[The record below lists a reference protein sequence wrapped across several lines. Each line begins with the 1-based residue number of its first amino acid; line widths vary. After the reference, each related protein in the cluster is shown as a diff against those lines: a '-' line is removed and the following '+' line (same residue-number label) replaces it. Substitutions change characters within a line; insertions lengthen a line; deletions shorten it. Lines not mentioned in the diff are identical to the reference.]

1 MMKSTE
7 IVKDLEVEAV
17 NAIRD
22 LLGHVPNLEIGSV
35 ERGYQIDLRIALSR
49 GSANYALIIETKMN
63 GAPSVVRH
71 AIYHLKNYV
80 AHMGQSNYPY
90 ASQPLIPMLVSPYLS
105 PESRATCINQNVAY
119 LDFFG
124 NAHLAFDGVYI
135 DRAVA
140 DKPKTENRALRSI
153 FNPKAA
159 AILRAMLSE
168 LGRAWRVTDLAE
180 KANASLGHVSNVRKA
195 LLEREW
201 IEKQTDG
208 VVLIQ
213 PDALLKTWRENYRRP
228 SGHRITGY
236 THLHGKQLNNRL
248 STRAFNLYPQRPHVI
263 YSLHS
268 AAQWFAPFGRDGI
281 HTFYADE
288 SGAQFLQK
296 TLKLTP
302 VTKGANVVLHIPN
315 DESLFDDAIEPAPG
329 IFCTSPIITYLD
341 LWNGNDRDREAAEYV
356 AKECFPW
363 LQYLNPTGFLF

>member
-1 MMKSTE
+1 MKSDE
-7 IVKDLEVEAV
+7 IVKELEIAAANAV
-17 NAIRD
+17 RD
-22 LLGHVPNLEIGSV
+22 LIDYVPNLEIGSV
-35 ERGYQIDLRIALSR
+35 DYEEYIGRYEIDLRIALSR
-49 GSANYALIIETKMN
+49 GGVNYALIIEVKPN
-63 GAPSVVRH
+63 GAPRFVRS
-71 AIYHLKNYV
+71 AIYHLRDYV
-80 AHMGQSNYPY
+80 AHVDQSNR
-90 ASQPLIPMLVSPYLS
+90 ADAGQRLIPMLVSPYLS
-105 PESRATCINQNVAY
+105 PESRAICTDHNVAY
-119 LDFFG
+119 LDLFG

-140 DKPKTENRALRSI
+140 DKPKAESRALRSI

-159 AILRAMLSE
+159 AILRVILRE
-168 LGRAWRVTDLAE
+168 PDRAWRVTDLAE
-180 KANASLGHVSNVRKA
+180 KANASLGHVSNVRRA

-201 IEKQTDG
+201 IEKRADG

-213 PDALLKTWRENYRRP
+213 PDALLKTWSENYRRP

-236 THLHGKQLNNRL
+236 THLHGKQLNDQL
-248 STRAFNLYPQRPHVI
+248 SRALNPHPQRPRAI

-268 AAQWFAPFGRDGI
+268 AAQWFAPFGRDGT

-288 SGAQFLQK
+288 SGAQFLQE

-356 AKECFPW
+356 AREFFPW
-363 LQYLNPTGFLF
+363 LE

>member
-1 MMKSTE
+1 MMKSVET
-7 IVKDLEVEAV
+7 VKNLDVVAV
-17 NAIRD
+17 DAVRD

-35 ERGYQIDLRIALSR
+35 GRDYQIDLRIALTR
-49 GSANYALIIETKMN
+49 GGLNYVLIIEVKPN
-63 GAPSVVRH
+63 GAPRFVRSVVYQLRD
-71 AIYHLKNYV
+71 YV
-80 AHMGQSNYPY
+80 AHVDQSNH
-90 ASQPLIPMLVSPYLS
+90 ADAGQRLIPMIVSPYLS
-105 PESRATCINQNVAY
+105 PESRAICIDHNVAY
-119 LDFFG
+119 LDLFG
-124 NAHLAFDGVYI
+124 NAHLAFDSVYI

-140 DKPKTENRALRSI
+140 DKPKAESRALRSI

-159 AILRAMLSE
+159 AILRVMLRDPD
-168 LGRAWRVTDLAE
+168 RAWRVTDLAE

-201 IEKQTDG
+201 IEKQADG
-208 VVLIQ
+208 GVLVH

-236 THLHGKQLNNRL
+236 THLHGKQLDEQL
-248 STRAFNLYPQRPHVI
+248 SRVLNPYPQRPRTI

-268 AAQWFAPFGRDGI
+268 AAQWFAPFGRDGT

-288 SGAQFLQK
+288 SGAQFLQEA
-296 TLKLTP
+296 LRVTP
-302 VTKGANVVLHIPN
+302 VPKGANVVLHIPN
-315 DESLFDDAIEPAPG
+315 DESLFDDAIEPALG

-363 LQYLNPTGFLF
+363 LE

>member
-1 MMKSTE
+1 MKSTE
-7 IVKDLEVEAV
+7 TVKELETAAATAV
-17 NAIRD
+17 RD

-35 ERGYQIDLRIALSR
+35 DYEEHIGRDQIDLRIALSR
-49 GSANYALIIETKMN
+49 GGVNYALIIEVKPN
-63 GAPSVVRH
+63 GVPRFVRS
-71 AIYHLKNYV
+71 AIYHLRDYV
-80 AHMGQSNYPY
+80 AHVDPSNQ
-90 ASQPLIPMLVSPYLS
+90 ADADQRLIPMLVSPYLS
-105 PESRATCINQNVAY
+105 PESRAICTDHNVAY
-119 LDFFG
+119 LDLFG

-140 DKPKTENRALRSI
+140 DKPKTESRALRSI

-159 AILRAMLSE
+159 AILRVML
-168 LGRAWRVTDLAE
+168 RDPDHAWRVTDLAE
-180 KANASLGHVSNVRKA
+180 KANASLGHVSNVRRA

-201 IEKQTDG
+201 IEKRADG

-236 THLHGKQLNNRL
+236 THLHSKQLDERL
-248 STRAFNLYPQRPHVI
+248 SGALNPHPQRPRAI

-268 AAQWFAPFGRDGI
+268 AGQWFAPFGRDGT

-288 SGAQFLQK
+288 SGAQFLQEA
-296 TLKLTP
+296 LKLTP
-302 VTKGANVVLHIPN
+302 VTKGANVVLHVPN

-363 LQYLNPTGFLF
+363 LE

>member
-1 MMKSTE
+1 MQSVETVKE
-7 IVKDLEVEAV
+7 LDIVAV
-17 NAIRD
+17 DAVRD

-35 ERGYQIDLRIALSR
+35 GRDYPIDLRIALSH
-49 GSANYALIIETKMN
+49 GGVNYALIITVKAN
-63 GAPSVVRH
+63 GAPRFVRSEV
-71 AIYHLKNYV
+71 YQLRDYV
-80 AHMGQSNYPY
+80 AHVDQSNH
-90 ASQPLIPMLVSPYLS
+90 ADAGQRLIPMLVSPYLS
-105 PESRATCINQNVAY
+105 PESRFICTDHNVAY
-119 LDFFG
+119 LDLFG
-124 NAHLAFDGVYI
+124 NAHLAFDSVYI

-140 DKPKTENRALRSI
+140 DKPKSESRALRSI

-159 AILRAMLSE
+159 AILRVMLRDPD
-168 LGRAWRVTDLAE
+168 RAWRVTDLAE

-201 IEKQTDG
+201 IEKRANG
-208 VVLIQ
+208 VVLVQ

-236 THLHGKQLNNRL
+236 THLHGKQLDERL
-248 STRAFNLYPQRPHVI
+248 SGALNPQRPRAI

-268 AAQWFAPFGRDGI
+268 AAQWFAPFGRDGT

-288 SGAQFLQK
+288 SGAQFLQE
-296 TLKLTP
+296 TLRLTP
-302 VTKGANVVLHIPN
+302 ITKGANVVLHIPKAN

-363 LQYLNPTGFLF
+363 LE

>member
-1 MMKSTE
+1 MMQSVETVKE
-7 IVKDLEVEAV
+7 PDIVAV
-17 NAIRD
+17 DTVRD

-35 ERGYQIDLRIALSR
+35 GRDYPIDLRIALSR
-49 GSANYALIIETKMN
+49 DGVNYALIIEVKPN
-63 GAPSVVRH
+63 GAPRFVRS
-71 AIYHLKNYV
+71 AVYQLRDYV
-80 AHMGQSNYPY
+80 AHVDTDQR
-90 ASQPLIPMLVSPYLS
+90 LIPMLVSPYLS
-105 PESRATCINQNVAY
+105 PESRAICADHNVAY
-119 LDFFG
+119 LDLCG

-140 DKPKTENRALRSI
+140 DKPKAESRALRSI

-159 AILRAMLSE
+159 AILRVMLRD
-168 LGRAWRVTDLAE
+168 LDRAWRVIDLAE

-201 IEKQTDG
+201 IEKRADG

-213 PDALLKTWRENYRRP
+213 PDALLETWRENYRRP
-228 SGHRITGY
+228 VGHRITGY
-236 THLHGKQLNNRL
+236 THLHGKQLDDQL
-248 STRAFNLYPQRPHVI
+248 SGALNPQHPRAI

-268 AAQWFAPFGRDGI
+268 AAQWFAPFGRDGT

-288 SGAQFLQK
+288 SGAQFLQEA
-296 TLKLTP
+296 LKLMP
-302 VTKGANVVLHIPN
+302 VPKGANVVLHIPN

-329 IFCTSPIITYLD
+329 IVCTSPVITYLD

-363 LQYLNPTGFLF
+363 LE

>member
-1 MMKSTE
+1 MMKSAKT
-7 IVKDLEVEAV
+7 VKELETMAV
-17 NAIRD
+17 DAVHD

-35 ERGYQIDLRIALSR
+35 ERDYRIDFRIAFSR
-49 GSANYALIIETKMN
+49 GSVNYALIIETKMS
-63 GAPSVVRH
+63 GAPSVVRY
-71 AIYHLKNYV
+71 AVYQLRNYV
-80 AHMGQSNYPY
+80 AHVDQSNYSY
-90 ASQPLIPMLVSPYLS
+90 ADQRLIPMLVSRYLS
-105 PESRATCINQNVAY
+105 PRSREICTAHNVAY
-119 LDFFG
+119 LDLFG
-124 NAHLAFDGVYI
+124 NAHLAFDSVYI

-140 DKPKTENRALRSI
+140 DKPKFESRALRSI

-159 AILRAMLSE
+159 AILRVMLRE
-168 LGRAWRVTDLAE
+168 PDRAWRVTDLAE

-201 IEKQTDG
+201 IERQDDG

-228 SGHRITGY
+228 VGHRITGY
-236 THLHGKQLNNRL
+236 THLHGKQLDDQL
-248 STRAFNLYPQRPHVI
+248 SRALNPHPQRPRAI

-268 AAQWFAPFGRDGI
+268 AAQWFAPFGRDGT

-288 SGAQFLQK
+288 SGAQFLQE

-363 LQYLNPTGFLF
+363 LE